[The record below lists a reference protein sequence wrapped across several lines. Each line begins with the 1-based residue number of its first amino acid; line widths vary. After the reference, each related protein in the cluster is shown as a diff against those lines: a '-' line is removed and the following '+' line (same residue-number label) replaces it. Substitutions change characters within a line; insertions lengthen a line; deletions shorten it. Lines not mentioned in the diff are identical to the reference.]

1 MCHLF
6 TSFFL
11 TIILYLNYER
21 SKILKMKMSNK
32 VIKFLIYGLII
43 IIALIIIYNFFSKG
57 KDNQHQQQSQQ
68 LEFYIVGMLGN
79 KKIYSQYN
87 EIKYITNDK
96 EVLLSEAIKNGLI
109 NIENLMLVDNIIS
122 ELNDGGSVLYKL
134 NNVTIKPNVVLLKC
148 HALDGYTDDSQTEN
162 RYIEDIYFLEK
173 NLLGKEKICIDR

>member
-1 MCHLF
+1 
-6 TSFFL
+6 
-11 TIILYLNYER
+11 
-21 SKILKMKMSNK
+21 MKTVNK

-43 IIALIIIYNFFSKG
+43 IIVLIIIYNFFSKG
-57 KDNQHQQQSQQ
+57 KDNQYHQQSQQ
-68 LEFYIVGMLGN
+68 HEFYIVGMLGN

-87 EIKYITNDK
+87 EIKYITNNK
-96 EVLLSEAIKNGLI
+96 EISLSEAIENGLI

-162 RYIEDIYFLEK
+162 RYIEDIYFLEE
-173 NLLGKEKICIDR
+173 NLIGKEKICIDR

>member
-1 MCHLF
+1 
-6 TSFFL
+6 
-11 TIILYLNYER
+11 
-21 SKILKMKMSNK
+21 MKAVNK

-43 IIALIIIYNFFSKG
+43 IIVLIIIYNFFSKG
-57 KDNQHQQQSQQ
+57 KDNQYHQQSQQ
-68 LEFYIVGMLGN
+68 HEFYIVGMLGN

-96 EVLLSEAIKNGLI
+96 EISLSEAIENGLI

-162 RYIEDIYFLEK
+162 RYIEDIYFLEE
-173 NLLGKEKICIDR
+173 NLIGKEKICIDR

>member
-1 MCHLF
+1 
-6 TSFFL
+6 
-11 TIILYLNYER
+11 
-21 SKILKMKMSNK
+21 MKMSNK

-68 LEFYIVGMLGN
+68 HEFYIVGMLSN

-87 EIKYITNDK
+87 EIKYIANDK
-96 EVLLSEAIKNGLI
+96 EISLSEAIETRLI

-122 ELNDGGSVLYKL
+122 EFNDGGSVLYKL

-162 RYIEDIYFLEK
+162 RYIEDIYFLEE
-173 NLLGKEKICIDR
+173 NLIGKEKICIDR

>member
-1 MCHLF
+1 
-6 TSFFL
+6 
-11 TIILYLNYER
+11 
-21 SKILKMKMSNK
+21 MKAVNK

-57 KDNQHQQQSQQ
+57 KDNQNHQQSEQH
-68 LEFYIVGMLGN
+68 EFYIVGMLGN

-87 EIKYITNDK
+87 EIKYIANDK
-96 EVLLSEAIKNGLI
+96 EISLSEAIENGLI

-122 ELNDGGSVLYKL
+122 EFNDGGSVLYKL

-162 RYIEDIYFLEK
+162 RYIEDIYFLEE
-173 NLLGKEKICIDR
+173 NLIGKEKICIDRWHYIYRKER

>member
-1 MCHLF
+1 
-6 TSFFL
+6 
-11 TIILYLNYER
+11 
-21 SKILKMKMSNK
+21 MKMSNK
-32 VIKFLIYGLII
+32 VIKFLICGLII

-68 LEFYIVGMLGN
+68 HEFYIVGMLGN

-87 EIKYITNDK
+87 QIKYIANDK
-96 EVLLSEAIKNGLI
+96 EISLGEAIENGLI

-122 ELNDGGSVLYKL
+122 EFNDGGSVLYKL

-162 RYIEDIYFLEK
+162 RYIEDIYFLEE
-173 NLLGKEKICIDR
+173 NLIGKEKICIDR